1 MNFNNNPKLKNV
13 DPVKLKIIME
23 IKEKSGTSHGSY

>member
-23 IKEKSGTSHGSY
+23 IKEKSSL